1 MAKAGAASKH
11 PCLTRRRSRPAFG
24 KIPTN
29 STVVATI
36 RSWRSRGRIVWDRVL
51 GTGFQVRGSFR
62 ERDID
67 NERSGES
74 LGLEETERDLLDR
87 NGDVYQLEISYEIPV
102 NGQHNLRPRIRLI
115 DRDLDGKAMA
125 QDGVAVGLTHEYM
138 ADGLIWQGDVSY
150 AELES
155 DEENPGF
162 GKDNDMERV
171 AITGVLLFPGAFGW
185 KHWIPNLSVAY
196 ASEDS
201 DISFYDAKTWVVS
214 AAILRS
220 F

>member
-1 MAKAGAASKH
+1 
-11 PCLTRRRSRPAFG
+11 
-24 KIPTN
+24 
-29 STVVATI
+29 
-36 RSWRSRGRIVWDRVL
+36 
-51 GTGFQVRGSFR
+51 
-62 ERDID
+62 
-67 NERSGES
+67 
-74 LGLEETERDLLDR
+74 
-87 NGDVYQLEISYEIPV
+87 V